1 MRRLIAPLAVA
12 AAAFAF
18 AFAGEAVAQDHAHH
32 GSAAPAAP
40 AAPSAGRVGLLL
52 ADHGEPPVYDENTY
66 WSFRDFVD
74 GLMHAGVIPPYLR
87 NVDAGTITHEHHG
100 TLLDAWLRPHE
111 GPGVP
116 VPASDNVA
124 AHRVI
129 PGGPGLGEPDIF
141 EHAGLQTFEEYRRMG
156 GRSPNYDEK
165 LPRTEALVAALRNRY
180 GPRLAI
186 RGGAMIDPR
195 IGGGRQGI
203 REAAEA
209 LVRRDRVE
217 TLVVAY
223 TGVGFS
229 DIMQTHHLRHHLA
242 ETLAELGAA
251 KLPVRYAKPLGTTDA
266 YVDYVVAK
274 VQAELDAVPAGEPVA
289 VHLSGHGLPT
299 ATCGEYDCGADAYHA
314 SSADLFARVRTALK
328 ARIRRDGRWDV
339 FHLYGEGADD
349 EHDPERKV
357 DSPLEALEKRRRAG
371 FTHVVDVPHEF
382 DANSRDTL
390 IVLREGYGREA
401 PDWNADLES
410 RFAWQG
416 LRVKLANASG
426 GDHHKILARER
437 IVDDALDGLIEP
449 LPATA
454 PVAAVPRAATVL
466 VHDDHFHPASVTI
479 RRGGTVRWKWAGH
492 HRHDLR
498 FRRSRKGPRIAAGKA
513 RLKGTATR
521 RFRRRGTYRYV
532 CTLHHGMR
540 GTVVVR

>member
-1 MRRLIAPLAVA
+1 MRRLIAAVV
-12 AAAFAF
+12 AFA
-18 AFAGEAVAQDHAHH
+18 ALASPSAAQDGHDH
-32 GSAAPAAP
+32 GGQE
-40 AAPSAGRVGLLL
+40 PSAPPGGRVGLLL

-74 GLMHAGVIPPYLR
+74 GLMDAGVIPPYLR
-87 NVDAGTITHEHHG
+87 HVDTGTITHEHQG

-111 GPGVP
+111 GPGVA

-165 LPRTEALVAALRNRY
+165 LPRTEALVDSLRNRY

-186 RGGAMIDPR
+186 RVGAMIDPR

-203 REAAEA
+203 REAVEA
-209 LVRRDRVE
+209 LVRRDRID

-242 ETLAELGAA
+242 ETLAELGAER
-251 KLPVRYAKPLGTTDA
+251 LPVRYAKPLGTTDA

-274 VQAELDAVPAGEPVA
+274 VQAELDAVPPGAPVA

-299 ATCGEYDCGADAYHA
+299 GTCGDYDCGADAYHA
-314 SSADLFARVRTALK
+314 SSADLFARASTALK
-328 ARIRRDGRWDV
+328 SRIRRDGRWDV
-339 FHLYGEGADD
+339 FHLYGEGG
-349 EHDPERKV
+349 DPDNDPDGKV
-357 DSPLEALEKRRRAG
+357 DSPLEALEKRKRDG

-401 PDWNADLES
+401 PDWDANLES
-410 RFAWQG
+410 RFEWEG
-416 LRVKLANASG
+416 LKVKLANATG

-437 IVDDALDGLIEP
+437 IVDDALRGLIAP
-449 LPATA
+449 DHVPA
-454 PVAAVPRAATVL
+454 RATVQ
-466 VHDDHFHPASVTI
+466 VHDDHFHPAKVTL
-479 RRGGTVRWKWAGH
+479 RRGGKVTWRWTGH
-492 HRHDLR
+492 HVHDLR
-498 FRRSRKGPRIAAGKA
+498 FRRSRRLPGITAVAARTG
-513 RLKGTATR
+513 GQTSR
-521 RFRRRGTYRYV
+521 RFRRRGTYRYL
-532 CTLHHGMR
+532 CTLHAGMR
-540 GTVVVR
+540 GAVIVR